1 MRLCFLAPLLLI
13 VSPEGSFRVLRRPLP
28 LRLQSLGQQPCLGHV
43 RPHLAQSVRLIGG
56 ALIATGLEPSD
67 PPVEVR
73 EAAGVRGHAG
83 LDGLG
88 EPIQFRKVVQ
98 FERAFSMGEYLARG
112 CRGGVPSGN
121 PGEAVPERLLSEGE
135 PQLLSADAP
144 GGEMCIR
151 DSAWPWRWP
160 LRCPSPSSPPQRT
173 PPGA

>member
-73 EAAGVRGHAG
+73 EAAAFEDMQASMALASRSSSERSFSSSAPSAWESISREDAGVGCQAA
-83 LDGLG
+83 
-88 EPIQFRKVVQ
+88 I
-98 FERAFSMGEYLARG
+98 LAKRF
-112 CRGGVPSGN
+112 
-121 PGEAVPERLLSEGE
+121 
-135 PQLLSADAP
+135 LSA
-144 GGEMCIR
+144 
-151 DSAWPWRWP
+151 S
-160 LRCPSPSSPPQRT
+160 CPKESPSFSPPMRQV
-173 PPGA
+173 GWSASE